1 MKQLS
6 KGRTALVCEDDQSIR
21 EMMKTMLVRDGFRVD
36 LACNGIEAMELLR
49 STDPDLIVVD
59 LMMPGLNGFEVI
71 ERISEEKP
79 RRLKR
84 VLVTTATPLAA
95 LGELPDG
102 ICTYLPKPFEMEVFL
117 KHARTCSEDT
127 LTRKGRLAQA
137 PATA

>member
-1 MKQLS
+1 VKQLS

-21 EMMKTMLVRDGFRVD
+21 EMMKTMLVRDGFHVD
-36 LACNGIEAMELLR
+36 LACNGIEAMEFIR

-95 LGELPDG
+95 LGELPAG

-117 KHARTCSEDT
+117 QHARTCSEDT
-127 LTRKGRLAQA
+127 LTRKGRLESA